1 MRLRQLFEAKT
12 SEVAIIFG
20 RFNPPHKGHRAAW
33 EMASKS
39 PVWYVGTNQST
50 VGPKDPLPYDVKVE
64 AMKTVWPEVEG
75 HIVAE
80 TSWLTLASKVYEQ
93 YPDATLLCLTDE
105 DWVTKTIQQYN
116 GKEGQHGF
124 YNFKNITQKPTPRLS
139 SATALRDAVSKGDR
153 DAFTQAA
160 GVDADTPVAGK
171 PFFDLVAEYL
181 LPYASAPKKVAKKK
195 VPAPVEGIDIGREWM
210 SDTELDQYV
219 PDNLQQQWRELL
231 GYDQNGN
238 PSALWANMTGGY
250 EPDVN
255 DRQHRA
261 LMVKVANKWFAAKKI
276 PNVKFFS
283 VRDADDELEWLV
295 QIGEQGVAEG
305 SLKEFAS
312 DDSDREEDTLLKFAR
327 IWYNGDDDI
336 QQKVERALDR
346 QGWEIGEI
354 ESEEGGAFVVRSG
367 DENGDTYIG
376 FAPEDLTEDAAG
388 VGIITKQNTTKDVN
402 KGTLRKMM
410 KGFKLI

>member
-80 TSWLTLASKVYEQ
+80 TSWLTLASEVYKQ

-312 DDSDREEDTLLKFAR
+312 DDSDGEEDTLLKFAR